1 MIVLGVILNVV
12 LGGLWRRWVGLANSG
27 PRAVKNVAGFF
38 LMCGHSFIYMAYRL
52 SPARVVAP
60 FNYSFMIW
68 AGLSGILV
76 FGHVPNTL
84 AIAGMALIM
93 AAGLAVVFLEG
104 RSRQAAPAVA
114 EL

>member
-1 MIVLGVILNVV
+1 MMGALVMSLLFETQVQPTFRHGWLMFI
-12 LGGLWRRWVGLANSG
+12 
-27 PRAVKNVAGFF
+27 AGFF
-38 LMCGHSFIYMAYRL
+38 LMCGHSFIYMA
-52 SPARVVAP
+52 
-60 FNYSFMIW
+60 YSFMIW